1 MSGISKE
8 ERQFNLILTLIA
20 YPHGIKRDD
29 ILSIVPGYHELFDRY
44 AENKNAGVLKNFE
57 RDKKDIADLGIVI
70 EKVDENEASGDNQ
83 NTRYFIRESEFDFP
97 EDIKFSA
104 DELQLLKSAAM
115 AWRDGSMNL
124 ASRKALTK
132 LRSLGLP
139 TNETYVGVAPSM
151 SNTDITF
158 DVLQSACNERA
169 LCTFQ
174 YLKPGDSTPR
184 KRMVAPLAM
193 SNIFGHWHV
202 YTYDTHADD
211 FRTFLTERI
220 VSTPQVVAG
229 TAAIPDA
236 DYGALLLAELEGRAL
251 VNFATLELTPGTDAS
266 ARLIARYGA
275 LDTSN
280 RVLVHFT
287 DVEVLADELCE
298 FGPNVTVLDNDTLV
312 QALKKRF
319 SAILEL
325 HGGAH
330 E

>member
-29 ILSIVPGYHELFDRY
+29 ILSIVPGYHENFNRY

-97 EDIKFSA
+97 DHIKFSS
-104 DELQLLKSAAM
+104 DELQLLRSAAM

-139 TNETYVGVAPSM
+139 TDETYVGVAPSM
-151 SNTDITF
+151 SNTDTTF
-158 DVLQSACNERA
+158 DALQIACNERT

-174 YLKPGDSTPR
+174 YLKPGSSKPQ
-184 KRMVAPLAM
+184 KRVVMPLAL

-202 YTYDTHADD
+202 YTYDTQADD

-229 TAAIPDA
+229 SAVVPEI
-236 DYGALLLAELEGRAL
+236 DYSAVLMAELDDRARE
-251 VNFATLELTPGTDAS
+251 NHATLALTPNSDAS
-266 ARLIARYGA
+266 TRLIARYGS
-275 LDTSN
+275 LDASN
-280 RVLVHFT
+280 SVVVHFT
-287 DVEVLADELCE
+287 DTEVLADELCE
-298 FGPNVTVLDNDTLV
+298 FGSQVQVLDNEALA
-312 QALKKRF
+312 QALKRRF
-319 SAILEL
+319 SQILEM

>member
-29 ILSIVPGYHELFDRY
+29 ILSIVPGYHENFDRF

-57 RDKKDIADLGIVI
+57 RDKKDIAELGIVI

-83 NTRYFIRESEFDFP
+83 NTRYFVRESEFDFP
-97 EDIKFSA
+97 SDIKFSA
-104 DELQLLKSAAM
+104 DELQILKSAAM

-124 ASRKALTK
+124 ASRKAMTK

-139 TNETYVGVAPSM
+139 TDETYVGVAPSM
-151 SNTDITF
+151 SNTDTTF
-158 DVLQSACNERA
+158 DALQSASNERS

-174 YLKPGDSTPR
+174 YLKPGETTPK
-184 KRMVAPLAM
+184 KRVVLPLAL
-193 SNIFGHWHV
+193 SNVFGHWHV
-202 YTYDTHADD
+202 YTYDTEAGD

-220 VSTPQVVAG
+220 VSTPKVVAG
-229 TAAIPDA
+229 SAVVPDL
-236 DYGALLLAELEGRAL
+236 DYGAVLLAELDARAL

-266 ARLIARYGA
+266 TRLIARYGA

-280 RVLVHFT
+280 RVIVHFT
-287 DVEVLADELCE
+287 DIQVLADELCE
-298 FGPNVTVLDNDTLV
+298 FGANVTVLDNEELA
-312 QALKKRF
+312 QALKQRF
-319 SAILEL
+319 SRILEL
-325 HGGAH
+325 HGGNNG
-330 E
+330 